1 MLFFPSF
8 LPTHHIILFYL
19 SFRFRFRFRFRFVSF
34 RFRFR
39 FVSFRFVFVSL
50 HRFEDPDVVKIQA
63 PTKQRTTMHHPTA
76 LPSSSGVADD
86 SSDDGAGGAAADKVP
101 EEEQEEVLSP
111 DMQLY
116 ATRSFEHSFAWSTR
130 EDTLLGG
137 ASPRPPSPIREG
149 LHAPISVSSRK
160 LI

>member
-1 MLFFPSF
+1 MICCAILSFFPSDSSHHTV
-8 LPTHHIILFYL
+8 LPFV
-19 SFRFRFRFRFRFVSF
+19 SFRFRFRFRFVFV
-34 RFRFR
+34 

-116 ATRSFEHSFAWSTR
+116 ATRSFEHSFAWATR